1 MTSPDQFPN
10 LSEDSKKNITSVFS
24 CYADQVAAD
33 TMFIVFIVTLIIY
46 VIASCY
52 LKVRRGHRHSIQQEN
67 ELLKKTIDGLLKE
80 NMMMESHNLFL
91 QRLIP
96 IPARAPSPGLVE
108 ST

>member
-1 MTSPDQFPN
+1 
-10 LSEDSKKNITSVFS
+10 
-24 CYADQVAAD
+24 
-33 TMFIVFIVTLIIY
+33 MFIVFIVTLIIY

-52 LKVRRGHRHSIQQEN
+52 LKVRRGQRHCIQQEN

-80 NMMMESHNLFL
+80 NKMMESHNLFL